1 MASKIVAEYSWESDP
16 FTHHADTAAHTVWRQ
31 AVDEIADKAR
41 TKLPE
46 SASRIDR
53 AVKLVLAGDV
63 HLPADGSARVA
74 SQSQGTV
81 AYHVVHGHCDCRDYD
96 KAPRQLCKHRLA
108 FGLARRAQELVRAK
122 LNAISNGQAPTTPE
136 PVQPTPTTP
145 EPAPAS
151 ALPEAPVSIT
161 MKATLNGHEV
171 MVTLRGVDFASVKAQ
186 VEQASEWLKLQA
198 PEQPPAQSIRQP
210 EGWCSKH
217 SVQMRQNHKDGRSWW
232 SHKTTAGWCKGK

>member
-31 AVDEIADKAR
+31 AVEEIADKAR
-41 TKLPE
+41 AKLPE

-108 FGLARRAQELVRAK
+108 FGLARRAQELTKAK
-122 LNAISNGQAPTTPE
+122 QTDTNG
-136 PVQPTPTTP
+136 PVDAVPKRHTN
-145 EPAPAS
+145 
-151 ALPEAPVSIT
+151 PV
-161 MKATLNGHEV
+161 
-171 MVTLRGVDFASVKAQ
+171 
-186 VEQASEWLKLQA
+186 
-198 PEQPPAQSIRQP
+198 
-210 EGWCSKH
+210 
-217 SVQMRQNHKDGRSWW
+217 GRS
-232 SHKTTAGWCKGK
+232 SDAPPRGAGVNHAESDPQRP